1 MKPSQE
7 KQEILARLTDTR
19 EALSGHLG
27 ELGDRANLPRR
38 FRHSFVA
45 HPYTWLAGSLAAG
58 VVVSSVF
65 KVGHKRKSKGRKGRR
80 RAREE
85 DDEGIE
91 PARPLMMG
99 ALAFAGNRLMAMS
112 MPTIRHFLETELTR
126 WLGDKVH
133 AWRGAQTNNPAPDAS
148 APDAS
153 PQSAWR
159 EDADR
164 TEKPSEPLG

>member
-1 MKPSQE
+1 MKPSPE
-7 KQEILARLTDTR
+7 KQELLARLNDTR
-19 EALSGHLG
+19 EALSDHLG

-65 KVGHKRKSKGRKGRR
+65 KVGDKRRTKGRKGRR
-80 RAREE
+80 RKSGEE
-85 DDEGIE
+85 EGIE

-112 MPTIRHFLETELTR
+112 MPAIRQFVETELTR

-133 AWRGAQTNNPAPDAS
+133 SWRGARPNAAAPGAS
-148 APDAS
+148 APGAS

-164 TEKPSEPLG
+164 TENPSEPLG